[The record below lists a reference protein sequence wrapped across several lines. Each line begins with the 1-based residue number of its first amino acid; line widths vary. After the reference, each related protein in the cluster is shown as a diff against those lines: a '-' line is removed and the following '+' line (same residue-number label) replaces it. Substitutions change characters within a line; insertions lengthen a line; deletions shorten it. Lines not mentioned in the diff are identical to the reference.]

1 MSGPDTPIW
10 CPTVPSTQAFA
21 EMLRALEVTA
31 EEVLSQP
38 PEVLQSLILY
48 HALPSVV
55 ESANVPEEPTAVTTV
70 A

>member
-1 MSGPDTPIW
+1 MSGPDTPIS
-10 CPTVPSTQAFA
+10 CPTALRTQAFA
-21 EMLRALEVTA
+21 GMLQALQVTA

-55 ESANVPEEPTAVTTV
+55 ESANVPTEPTAVTTV